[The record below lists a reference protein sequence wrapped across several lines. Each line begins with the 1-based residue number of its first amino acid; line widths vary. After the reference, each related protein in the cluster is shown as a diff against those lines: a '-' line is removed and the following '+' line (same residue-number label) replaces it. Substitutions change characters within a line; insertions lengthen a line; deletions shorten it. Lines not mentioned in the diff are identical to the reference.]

1 AAANRGRYVIE
12 NFPDTSQVQPALEI
26 MVSSYN
32 QLNLTEL
39 KENTM
44 RTLRLN
50 YPDSEF
56 LN

>member
-1 AAANRGRYVIE
+1 VIE
-12 NFPDTSQVQPALEI
+12 NFPDTSEVQPALEI

-32 QLNLTEL
+32 QLNLNEL
-39 KENTM
+39 KENAM

-56 LN
+56 LE